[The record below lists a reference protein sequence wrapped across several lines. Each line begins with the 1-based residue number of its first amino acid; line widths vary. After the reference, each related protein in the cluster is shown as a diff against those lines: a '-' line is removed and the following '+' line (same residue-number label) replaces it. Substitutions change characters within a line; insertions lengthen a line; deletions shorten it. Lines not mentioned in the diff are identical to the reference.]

1 MHLLPSGKVFFFQKR
16 KTKTSPNND
25 SSNWQEIK
33 NHPLF
38 NYMSLTRC
46 KFKKTNITLIGMAG
60 VGKSIVGRELAK
72 RLNCKF
78 LDIDEIIEKKNKL
91 KLQQVVDKFGDNKF
105 LKIEEKAILSLNKL
119 NKLGNDII
127 SPGVSVIYSKKA
139 MKFLKKISIIVFLKT
154 SFKNIKRNLVYP
166 EGRGIV
172 GFKKKSL
179 KTLFSEREIL
189 YKKNADVIIG
199 IPEEFNI
206 DVIIRNITKK
216 ITF

>member
-1 MHLLPSGKVFFFQKR
+1 
-16 KTKTSPNND
+16 
-25 SSNWQEIK
+25 
-33 NHPLF
+33 
-38 NYMSLTRC
+38 MSLTRC

-60 VGKSIVGRELAK
+60 VGKSTIGNKLAK

-78 LDIDEIIEKKNKL
+78 LDVDKIIEKKNKL

-119 NKLGNDII
+119 NKPDNYII
-127 SPGVSVIYSKKA
+127 SPGGSVIYSKKA